1 MGPTPT
7 GKVFRLYYSI
17 QSLSLCCVTGQI
29 KLSPPSSMLVV
40 PYDNDDVDATH
51 MVLGLAMINT
61 MINDY
66 VATVKMDRRSD
77 ASRILRRVS
86 VRRTFDND

>member
-1 MGPTPT
+1 
-7 GKVFRLYYSI
+7 
-17 QSLSLCCVTGQI
+17 
-29 KLSPPSSMLVV
+29 MLVV